1 MLLWRVYR
9 VIAIYPKTMGKRQGI
24 NEQEI
29 LGNQSST
36 MQTRQRFSKSLNS
49 IALNNFDLDYGI
61 SSTQKYIFCTIYEGE
76 ALFELEM

>member
-1 MLLWRVYR
+1 
-9 VIAIYPKTMGKRQGI
+9 
-24 NEQEI
+24 
-29 LGNQSST
+29 
-36 MQTRQRFSKSLNS
+36 MQTSQRFSKSLNS

>member
-1 MLLWRVYR
+1 MVCKLV
-9 VIAIYPKTMGKRQGI
+9 
-24 NEQEI
+24 
-29 LGNQSST
+29 
-36 MQTRQRFSKSLNS
+36 MQTRQSFSKSLNS